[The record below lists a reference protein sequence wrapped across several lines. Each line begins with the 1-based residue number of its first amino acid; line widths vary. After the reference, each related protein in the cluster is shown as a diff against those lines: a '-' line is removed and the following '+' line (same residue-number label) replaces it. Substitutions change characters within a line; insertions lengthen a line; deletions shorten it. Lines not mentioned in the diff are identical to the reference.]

1 MTPAAPTPGTGLD
14 VEAIR
19 RDFPILRQTLA
30 DEKSLV
36 YLDSGATAQRP
47 QSVIDAEVEFLTS
60 QNAAVKRGAHQL
72 AEAATDR
79 YEGAREAIA
88 AFIGAKDARE
98 LAFTKNATEALNLV
112 AYALGN
118 GDASTPEH
126 LRVHEGDEIL
136 VTEMEHHS
144 NLVPWQELA
153 RRTGATLRYIPLTD
167 DFELDLTD
175 LDALLNERTK
185 VFAFTHQ
192 SNVLGTIN
200 PVREFA
206 KRARDVGALTV
217 LDACQSTPH
226 MPIDVTDLGVDFLAF
241 SGHKMLGPTGIGA
254 LWGRYELLA
263 ELPPFLLG
271 GSMIEIVH
279 MDRTTFAEPPARFE
293 AGTPMISQAIGLEAA
308 VGYLEGLGMENVA
321 AHEAFLTK
329 RALEN
334 LARIDD
340 VRIIGK
346 GAGEGRAGAVSFSVA
361 GRHPHDI
368 GQVLDSLG
376 VEVRVGHHCAW
387 PLHRRY
393 GVHGTTRASFSVY
406 NTLDEVDRLAS
417 ALEEAI
423 SYFKGF
429 DR

>member
-1 MTPAAPTPGTGLD
+1 MTPEVSAQHPGLD

-19 RDFPILRQTLA
+19 RDFPILHQNLA
-30 DEKSLV
+30 NERPLV
-36 YLDSGATAQRP
+36 YLDSGATSQRP
-47 QSVIDAEVEFLTS
+47 QSVIDAEVAFLTAS
-60 QNAAVKRGAHQL
+60 NAAVKRGAHQL

-79 YEGAREAIA
+79 YEGARESIA
-88 AFIGAKDARE
+88 SFIGATDPRE
-98 LAFTKNATEALNLV
+98 LVFTKNATEALNLV

-118 GDASTPEH
+118 ADSSTPEH
-126 LRVHEGDEIL
+126 LRVHEADEIL

-167 DFELDLTD
+167 DFELDFTD
-175 LDALLNERTK
+175 IDSLLNERTK
-185 VFAFTHQ
+185 VFAFAHQ

-200 PVREFA
+200 PVSTLVA
-206 KRARDVGALTV
+206 RARDVGALTV

-226 MPIDVTDLGVDFLAF
+226 MPVDVADLGVDFLAF

-271 GSMIEIVH
+271 GSMIEVVH
-279 MDRTTFAEPPARFE
+279 MDHTTFAEPPARFE

-308 VGYLEGLGMENVA
+308 VGYLRDLGMANVT
-321 AHEAFLTK
+321 AHEADLTA
-329 RALEN
+329 RALDN
-334 LARIDD
+334 LSQIDG

-346 GAGEGRAGAVSFSVA
+346 GPSTGRAGAVAFSVE

-368 GQVLDSLG
+368 GHVLDSLG

-423 SYFKGF
+423 SFFKGF

>member
-1 MTPAAPTPGTGLD
+1 MTPEVSAQHPGLD

-19 RDFPILRQTLA
+19 RDFPILHQNLA
-30 DEKSLV
+30 DDRPLV
-36 YLDSGATAQRP
+36 YLDSGATSQRP
-47 QSVIDAEVEFLTS
+47 QSVIDAEVAFLTAS
-60 QNAAVKRGAHQL
+60 NAAVKRGAHQL

-79 YEGAREAIA
+79 YEGARESIA
-88 AFIGAKDARE
+88 SFIGATDPRE
-98 LAFTKNATEALNLV
+98 LVFTKNATEALNLV

-118 GDASTPEH
+118 ADSSTPEH
-126 LRVHEGDEIL
+126 LCVHEGDEIL

-175 LDALLNERTK
+175 IDSLLNERTK
-185 VFAFTHQ
+185 VFAFAHQ

-200 PVREFA
+200 PVSTLVA
-206 KRARDVGALTV
+206 RARDVGALTV

-226 MPIDVTDLGVDFLAF
+226 MPVDVADLGVDFLAF

-271 GSMIEIVH
+271 GSMIEVVH
-279 MDRTTFAEPPARFE
+279 MDHTTFAEPPARFE

-308 VGYLEGLGMENVA
+308 VGYLRSLGMANVA
-321 AHEAFLTK
+321 AHEADLTA
-329 RALEN
+329 RALDN
-334 LARIDD
+334 LSQIDG

-346 GAGEGRAGAVSFSVA
+346 GPSTGRVGAVAFSVE

-368 GQVLDSLG
+368 GHVLDSLG

-417 ALEEAI
+417 ALEEAV
-423 SYFKGF
+423 SFFKGF

>member
-1 MTPAAPTPGTGLD
+1 M
-14 VEAIR
+14 
-19 RDFPILRQTLA
+19 
-30 DEKSLV
+30 
-36 YLDSGATAQRP
+36 
-47 QSVIDAEVEFLTS
+47 
-60 QNAAVKRGAHQL
+60 
-72 AEAATDR
+72 
-79 YEGAREAIA
+79 
-88 AFIGAKDARE
+88 
-98 LAFTKNATEALNLV
+98 
-112 AYALGN
+112 
-118 GDASTPEH
+118 
-126 LRVHEGDEIL
+126 HEGDEIL

-175 LDALLNERTK
+175 LDSLLNERTK
-185 VFAFTHQ
+185 VFAFAHQ

-200 PVREFA
+200 PVPTLVA
-206 KRARDVGALTV
+206 RARDVGALTV

-226 MPIDVTDLGVDFLAF
+226 MPIDVAELGVDFLAF

-271 GSMIEIVH
+271 GSMIEVVH
-279 MDRTTFAEPPARFE
+279 MDHTTFAEPPSRFE
-293 AGTPMISQAIGLEAA
+293 AGPPMISQAIGLEAA
-308 VGYLEGLGMENVA
+308 VGYLRNLGMANVA
-321 AHEAFLTK
+321 AHEADLTA
-329 RALEN
+329 RALDN
-334 LARIDD
+334 LSQIDG

-346 GAGEGRAGAVSFSVA
+346 GLSTGRVGAVAFSVE

-368 GQVLDSLG
+368 GHVLDSLG

-423 SYFKGF
+423 SFFKGF

>member
-1 MTPAAPTPGTGLD
+1 MTPAAPTPGTRFD
-14 VEAIR
+14 AEAIR
-19 RDFPILRQTLA
+19 RDFPILLQTLA
-30 DEKSLV
+30 DEKPLV

-47 QSVIDAEVEFLTS
+47 QSVIDAEVEFLIS

-72 AEAATDR
+72 AESATDR
-79 YEGAREAIA
+79 YEGARESIA

-175 LDALLNERTK
+175 IDSLLNERTK
-185 VFAFTHQ
+185 VFAFAHQ

-200 PVREFA
+200 PVSTLVA
-206 KRARDVGALTV
+206 RARDVGALTV

-226 MPIDVTDLGVDFLAF
+226 MPVDVADLGVDFLAF

-271 GSMIEIVH
+271 GSMIEVVH
-279 MDRTTFAEPPARFE
+279 MDHTTFAEPPARFE
-293 AGTPMISQAIGLEAA
+293 AGTPMISQAMGLEAA
-308 VGYLEGLGMENVA
+308 VGYLRNLGMANVA
-321 AHEAFLTK
+321 AHEADLTA
-329 RALEN
+329 RALDN
-334 LARIDD
+334 LSQIGG

-346 GAGEGRAGAVSFSVA
+346 GPSTGRVGAVAFSVE

-368 GQVLDSLG
+368 GHVLDSLG

-423 SYFKGF
+423 SFFKGF

>member
-1 MTPAAPTPGTGLD
+1 MTPEAPKPGTALD

-19 RDFPILRQTLA
+19 RDFPILHQTLA
-30 DEKSLV
+30 DDKPLV

-79 YEGAREAIA
+79 YEGARESIA

-98 LAFTKNATEALNLV
+98 LAFTKNATEALNVV

-175 LDALLNERTK
+175 LDALLSERTK

-192 SNVLGTIN
+192 SNVLGTVN
-200 PVREFA
+200 PVHEFV
-206 KRARDVGALTV
+206 KRAREAGALTV

-226 MPIDVTDLGVDFLAF
+226 MPIDVTELGVDFLAF

-263 ELPPFLLG
+263 ELPPFVLG

-279 MDRTTFAEPPARFE
+279 MDRTTYAEPPARFE
-293 AGTPMISQAIGLEAA
+293 AGTPMISQAVGLEAA
-308 VGYLEGLGMENVA
+308 VGYLQRLGMPQVA
-321 AHEAFLTK
+321 AHEAALTE

-334 LARIDD
+334 LAEIDG

-346 GAGEGRAGAVSFSVA
+346 GAGEGRVGAVAFSVE